1 MYGVCME
8 TCNKSRTIASRRSL
22 EGQYL
27 AISLRLLGVLFPDKC
42 IAFQLRD
49 FCHAVSRRWLH
60 MKVFFFFF
68 LTHRMNV
75 TMALNFWFANK

>member
-27 AISLRLLGVLFPDKC
+27 AISLRLLGGTF
-42 IAFQLRD
+42 FQT
-49 FCHAVSRRWLH
+49 S
-60 MKVFFFFF
+60 VFHF
-68 LTHRMNV
+68 
-75 TMALNFWFANK
+75 NFVIFVMQYRVAGCT